1 MLAVA
6 CLDLVKATA
15 GRFIERRQ
23 GGPLGLIL
31 FGSRAYLKTPLS
43 YDCDSVRT
51 LRDESFSAPRGA
63 RSRHRRRHRP
73 GGQAGTGSGQVCR
86 RQSRNKLRPR
96 PSHP

>member
-51 LRDESFSAPRGA
+51 LRDESFSAPRGGA
-63 RSRHRRRHRP
+63 
-73 GGQAGTGSGQVCR
+73 
-86 RQSRNKLRPR
+86 
-96 PSHP
+96 